1 MTDTK
6 IDLTLPIF
14 EHWNKIFHNYKYK
27 LINIY
32 YYSSNYSEDSVY
44 IVPID
49 DEDVVYDYD
58 YPCLVHGWGTKRNGF
73 KVKQWKNLGSKF
85 TCENSKE
92 LNKLLKQFIN
102 ELNTGKKSK
111 KYIQEKKIELKKI
124 AEELNNLYTNWE
136 E

>member
-1 MTDTK
+1 MTDIK

-32 YYSSNYSEDSVY
+32 YYSSNYSEDSIY

-58 YPCLVHGWGTKRNGF
+58 YPCLVHGRSTKGF
-73 KVKQWKNLGSKF
+73 GIKVKHWKNLGNKF
-85 TCENSKE
+85 ERKEPKE
-92 LNKLLKQFIN
+92 LTKLLKQFIN
-102 ELNTGKKSK
+102 ELNTGKKNK
-111 KYIQEKKIELKKI
+111 KYIQEKQEELNKI
-124 AEELNNLYTNWE
+124 AEELNNLYTTWTE
-136 E
+136 

>member
-32 YYSSNYSEDSVY
+32 YYSSNYSEYSVY

-58 YPCLVHGWGTKRNGF
+58 YPCLVHGRSTKGF
-73 KVKQWKNLGSKF
+73 GIKVKHWKNLGNKF
-85 TCENSKE
+85 ERKEPKE
-92 LNKLLKQFIN
+92 LTKLLKQFIN
-102 ELNTGKKSK
+102 ELNTGNKSK
-111 KYIQEKKIELKKI
+111 KYIQEKQDELNKI
-124 AEELNNLYTNWE
+124 AEELNNLYTEWTE
-136 E
+136 